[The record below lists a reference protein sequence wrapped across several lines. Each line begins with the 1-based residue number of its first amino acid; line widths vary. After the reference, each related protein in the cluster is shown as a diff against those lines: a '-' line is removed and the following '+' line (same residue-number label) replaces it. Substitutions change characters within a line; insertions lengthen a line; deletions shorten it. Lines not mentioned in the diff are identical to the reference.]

1 MQFFSLRRS
10 NYLQQQSGGRPAKRP
25 RLKGPDGFLVT
36 KKPAYKPSSTF
47 VSSFDAAPMP
57 STEDDQREKP
67 NNLAHVRSLRRRE
80 HPQIP
85 FTAEL
90 PDFGDTSLGRG
101 AKGEEKASLVR
112 PADFYQRL
120 EKSATL
126 ANNTEPDRSCV
137 PILKRPN
144 IGPSKSASVHLA
156 PLRQKPPSAPLRSL
170 KPPSF
175 VVSAPANASSSTK
188 PSSLSILKPPPLPQP
203 STKAISL
210 KPLVP
215 PTFDPSFLKKPTTN
229 MKAISSFA
237 TDPTKDGTGA
247 ELLSLF
253 LQQHGHNFIPP
264 LEREMQ
270 RGIGLSPRKNKDNKG
285 KLKRGG
291 LADRAQYLIS
301 CSKTD
306 YTLWHRQLEQMLSSV
321 SPAAPPPPFDM
332 RFRIL
337 RVIPLP
343 TKTST
348 PTSMHLA
355 VCRISS
361 RKKLVS
367 AGDLTDQCYVVL
379 FPHLSG
385 PSQNFEEGM
394 DVLAWKPWFK
404 AVIASVVPKE
414 ALESL
419 SVEPLM
425 PPRIVVIAPR
435 WHVMQGG

>member
-1 MQFFSLRRS
+1 ME
-10 NYLQQQSGGRPAKRP
+10 QSSGRPVKRP
-25 RLKGPDGFLVT
+25 RLKGPDGFLVM
-36 KKPAYKPSSTF
+36 KKPAYKSSPTF
-47 VSSFDAAPMP
+47 VSSFDAVPIP
-57 STEDDQREKP
+57 STEDDQRDKP
-67 NNLAHVRSLRRRE
+67 NNLAHVRSLRRQER
-80 HPQIP
+80 PQIP
-85 FTAEL
+85 FTTER
-90 PDFGDTSLGRG
+90 PDFGDTSLGRE
-101 AKGEEKASLVR
+101 AKGEEKASSVR
-112 PADFYQRL
+112 PAEYHQRL

-126 ANNTEPDRSCV
+126 ANNIEPERSRV

-144 IGPSKSASVHLA
+144 IDPSKSASVHIA
-156 PLRQKPPSAPLRSL
+156 PLRQKPPSAPFRPL

-175 VVSAPANASSSTK
+175 VVSASVDAWSSTK
-188 PSSLSILKPPPLPQP
+188 PLSFSVLKPPPLPQP

-210 KPLVP
+210 KPLAP

-237 TDPTKDGTGA
+237 TDPTKDGAGA

-253 LQQHGHNFIPP
+253 LQQHGHSFIPP

-285 KLKRGG
+285 KFKRGG

-306 YTLWHRQLEQMLSSV
+306 YTLWHRQLEQTLSSV
-321 SPAAPPPPFDM
+321 SPAAPPPPYDM

-361 RKKLVS
+361 RKKLASV
-367 AGDLTDQCYVVL
+367 GDLTDQCYAVL

-385 PSQNFEEGM
+385 PSRNFEEGM

-404 AVIASVVPKE
+404 VVIASVVPRE

-425 PPRIVVIAPR
+425 PPRSVVIAPR
-435 WHVMQGG
+435 WHVMQEG